1 MSGQLINM
9 NSLFKQRSD
18 RGTWLTFIGYA
29 CLAFGAA
36 LTFAPRWVDR
46 VVGMGGRATLLRT
59 IGIRDLIIGR
69 GLLSDRPELWLLP
82 RAISDSM
89 DTAMM
94 LHGIRT
100 RKFDLLRGT
109 LGTAI
114 AVTFLI
120 AEVVLI
126 NRRPRSED

>member
-1 MSGQLINM
+1 MTL
-9 NSLFKQRSD
+9 
-18 RGTWLTFIGYA
+18 IGYA

-36 LTFAPRWVDR
+36 LTFLPRWVDR
-46 VVGMGGRATLLRT
+46 VVGMGGRATLLRA

-69 GLLSDRPELWLLP
+69 GLLSDRPEIWLLP
-82 RAISDSM
+82 RAVSDGM

-94 LHGIRT
+94 LHGIRS

-114 AVTFLI
+114 AVAFLS

-126 NRRPRSED
+126 NRRDRT